1 MWFNLFKKKKTADEE
16 ASDRR
21 VEPQVGEAGR
31 EPADEVPPAL
41 PVDDPAE
48 PGLRLPEKDASAD
61 EAPWTAGPAAVDQVA
76 GDPPSLKP
84 ADGGPVG
91 IKAPARDASSVASAP
106 ASPSVSDSTAAGSAG
121 AAGVAGVGMAAASL
135 GATAASGNARQGA
148 RVDAPAGSA
157 RRSTPQPGGFAAAPD
172 DADDALP
179 PIRSMPSRPRPAP
192 VSDED
197 ATLREPVFED
207 PVPREMTVRN
217 LNAAEPEKAARP
229 AESEAV
235 SVARQK
241 LRHRLI
247 GASVLV
253 MIGICVS
260 PFFIDDE
267 ARIPTVPV
275 DTAIP
280 DKNEPGLAPLDPVAN
295 AIEAKA
301 AQDDKDAR
309 DAAKEAAKTDAKADA
324 KQDAKPDAKSSAKE
338 APKAAEKPAKVP
350 AAKTS
355 GADNR
360 LTAKLE
366 PPKVESSSDTLGDM
380 IAMQMKKHDLQEA
393 PKAAARAERTTP
405 VPPVQPEAKQ
415 VKGWFIQVAATS
427 SEFKADDMISR
438 LKTKFSLP
446 AYKERLETSGA
457 TLWRVRVGP
466 FRTQAEANKAVPKVK
481 ATRLV
486 ADPKVLQAR

>member
-91 IKAPARDASSVASAP
+91 IKAPAKDVKSVASAP
-106 ASPSVSDSTAAGSAG
+106 ASPSVSDSTAAG
-121 AAGVAGVGMAAASL
+121 AAVGMAAASL
-135 GATAASGNARQGA
+135 GAAAASGNARQGA
-148 RVDAPAGSA
+148 RVDASAGSA

-172 DADDALP
+172 DADDAVP

-275 DTAIP
+275 DTVIP

-309 DAAKEAAKTDAKADA
+309 DAAKAAAKTDAKADA
-324 KQDAKPDAKSSAKE
+324 KQDAKSSAKD

>member
-1 MWFNLFKKKKTADEE
+1 
-16 ASDRR
+16 
-21 VEPQVGEAGR
+21 
-31 EPADEVPPAL
+31 
-41 PVDDPAE
+41 
-48 PGLRLPEKDASAD
+48 
-61 EAPWTAGPAAVDQVA
+61 
-76 GDPPSLKP
+76 
-84 ADGGPVG
+84 
-91 IKAPARDASSVASAP
+91 
-106 ASPSVSDSTAAGSAG
+106 
-121 AAGVAGVGMAAASL
+121 
-135 GATAASGNARQGA
+135 
-148 RVDAPAGSA
+148 
-157 RRSTPQPGGFAAAPD
+157 
-172 DADDALP
+172 
-179 PIRSMPSRPRPAP
+179 MPSRSRPAP

-197 ATLREPVFED
+197 ATLSEPVFEE
-207 PVPREMTVRN
+207 PMPREMTVRN
-217 LNAAEPEKAARP
+217 LNAAEPEKAAGP
-229 AESEAV
+229 VESEAV
-235 SVARQK
+235 SLARQK

-301 AQDDKDAR
+301 AQDDKEAR
-309 DAAKEAAKTDAKADA
+309 DAAEEAAKTDGKSEAR
-324 KQDAKPDAKSSAKE
+324 QDVKSGAKSTAKD
-338 APKAAEKPAKVP
+338 ASKAAAKSTGASAVKP
-350 AAKTS
+350 S
-355 GADNR
+355 GAEDR
-360 LTAKLE
+360 LTARLE

-380 IAMQMKKHDLQEA
+380 IAMQMKKHDLQETS
-393 PKAAARAERTTP
+393 KAAARAERATP
-405 VPPVQPEAKQ
+405 VPPAQPEAKQ

-427 SEFKADDMISR
+427 SEFKADDMITC

-486 ADPKVLQAR
+486 ADPKVLQTR

>member
-16 ASDRR
+16 ASDQR

-31 EPADEVPPAL
+31 EPADEVPPVL

-61 EAPWTAGPAAVDQVA
+61 EAPWTAGPSAVDQVA

-84 ADGGPVG
+84 DDGGPVS
-91 IKAPARDASSVASAP
+91 IKAPARDASSVASASSP
-106 ASPSVSDSTAAGSAG
+106 ASDSTAAGAAVG
-121 AAGVAGVGMAAASL
+121 AAGVGMAAASI
-135 GATAASGNARQGA
+135 GAAAASGNARQGA
-148 RVDAPAGSA
+148 RADASAGSA

-217 LNAAEPEKAARP
+217 LNAAEPDKAARP

-309 DAAKEAAKTDAKADA
+309 DAAKAAAKTDAKADA
-324 KQDAKPDAKSSAKE
+324 KQDVKSDAKSSAKD
-338 APKAAEKPAKVP
+338 APKADAKPAKVP
-350 AAKTS
+350 AAKAS

>member
-61 EAPWTAGPAAVDQVA
+61 EAPWTAGPAAVDQVT

-84 ADGGPVG
+84 ADGGSVS
-91 IKAPARDASSVASAP
+91 IKAPARDAKSVASA
-106 ASPSVSDSTAAGSAG
+106 SNSTAAGAVVG
-121 AAGVAGVGMAAASL
+121 AAGAAGVGMAAVSL
-135 GATAASGNARQGA
+135 GTSAASRNARQSV

-157 RRSTPQPGGFAAAPD
+157 RRSTPQPAGFAAAPD
-172 DADDALP
+172 DADDAVP
-179 PIRSMPSRPRPAP
+179 PIRSMPSRPRSAP
-192 VSDED
+192 VYDED
-197 ATLREPVFED
+197 ATLSEPVFED

-217 LNAAEPEKAARP
+217 LNAAEPEKVARP

-301 AQDDKDAR
+301 VQDDKDAR
-309 DAAKEAAKTDAKADA
+309 DSAKTAAKVDA
-324 KQDAKPDAKSSAKE
+324 KQDAKSFAKD
-338 APKAAEKPAKVP
+338 APKADAKPAKVP
-350 AAKTS
+350 AAKIS

-393 PKAAARAERTTP
+393 PKAAVRSERTTP